1 MTSALN
7 PRFTFET
14 FVVGAANRLAVT
26 AGRTVAEN
34 PGSAYNPLFIYSGSG
49 LGKTHVLMAVGHAA
63 KAIAAQLNIEYLT
76 LDEYVEAFHAAI
88 AAGQGDAFRRRFQ
101 NVDVLLVDDVQFLTN
116 RKEMQAELLRLTE
129 ALQQSGHQIV
139 LASDRPPA
147 EIADLDERLISRFSG
162 GLVVDMGIPDYE
174 TRVAILRRKAEERG
188 SSFQPGV
195 LETVA
200 RLEYPNVRELMG
212 ALNRLIAFQAV
223 NDMPI
228 NEEAARKV
236 LGIPGTGDEG
246 RGKGAPPPATP
257 ASSGDEFSQ
266 FLSDVTVTVGKAVEA
281 WRARVAEAVMRWEG
295 EGYRTGRLEK
305 LLEQETPAAV
315 DDAIAAY
322 VQDVERLKAL
332 ETEVAVLDPQAA
344 GEKVFRDP
352 DHMDQAE
359 AAAAKVRAG
368 AAPPPA
374 PSGAFPFDSFVVGD
388 SNDVARNAAR
398 DVISKPGKKYNPLV
412 IVGRSGL
419 GKTHLLNAIGLELAK
434 KKNAVVA
441 CLSTQQFVDELIA
454 AIDGNRVDWWRARY
468 RRATAL
474 LLDDIQLLAGKER
487 TQEELFNLFNQLVDA
502 DRQLIFTAP
511 AHPNTLEGLEER
523 IVSRLEGG
531 LVAEI
536 SDPDKELRRNVL
548 ERLLTNQRVPIE
560 PALLDYLA
568 DRPIDSVRSLTGIV
582 QRVVEAAAAQDAP
595 VTAGLAR
602 DVLEGAPPPRR
613 TTGLRTSGIVVSSAG
628 GVRSRERR
636 VWAWPASADRSNF
649 GYIYFDRGRISY
661 ASIVNRRDRLGD
673 ILVKH
678 DKITQEQ
685 LDAAIHRQAKERD
698 KKLGEILVIQ
708 NVLTQQELER
718 YMRMQIEESVYYLF
732 TWTQGTFNFEAD
744 VRPEQQ
750 DFLVSINPE
759 SLLLEGARRV
769 DEWGLIE
776 KKIPSFDL
784 IFLVDRD
791 RLAISDARL
800 TEVQDRLLPLLDGSR
815 DVNQVIEDSG
825 LGALEGRS
833 A

>member
-7 PRFTFET
+7 PRFSFET
-14 FVVGAANRLAVT
+14 FVVGSANRLAVT

-49 LGKTHVLMAVGHAA
+49 LGKTHVLMAIGHAA
-63 KAIAAQLNIEYLT
+63 KTIAAQLNIEYLT

-116 RKEMQAELLRLTE
+116 RKEMQTELLRLTE

-162 GLVVDMGIPDYE
+162 GLVVDMGVPDYE

-188 SSFQPGV
+188 SKFQPGV

-200 RLEYPNVRELMG
+200 KVEYPNVRELMG
-212 ALNRLIAFQAV
+212 ALNRLVAFQAV
-223 NDMPI
+223 NDTPM
-228 NEEAARKV
+228 NAEAASKV
-236 LGIPGTGDEG
+236 LGIPT
-246 RGKGAPPPATP
+246 A
-257 ASSGDEFSQ
+257 ASSAAASPAAASSAAASQDEFSQ
-266 FLSDVTVTVGKAVEA
+266 FLTDVTVTVGKAVEA
-281 WRARVAEAVMRWEG
+281 WRARVTEAVMRWEG

-315 DDAIAAY
+315 DEAIAAY

-344 GEKVFRDP
+344 GAKVFRDP

-359 AAAAKVRAG
+359 AAAAKIHGG

-374 PSGAFPFDSFVVGD
+374 PSAAFPFESYVAGP
-388 SNDVARNAAR
+388 SNDVALKAVR
-398 DVISKPGKKYNPLV
+398 DVVAKPGKKYNPLV
-412 IVGRSGL
+412 IVGKSGL
-419 GKTHLLNAIGLELAK
+419 GKTHLLNAVGLELAK

-441 CLSTQQFVDELIA
+441 CLSTQGFVDELIA

-474 LLDDIQLLAGKER
+474 LLDDIHLLAGKER
-487 TQEELFNLFNQLVDA
+487 TQEELFNLFNQFLDA
-502 DRQLIFTAP
+502 DRQLVFTAP
-511 AHPNTLEGLEER
+511 AHPNTLHGLEER

-536 SDPDKELRRNVL
+536 AEPDKELRRSVL
-548 ERLLTNQRVPIE
+548 ERLLTQQHVSLE

-568 DRPIDSVRSLTGIV
+568 DRPIDSVRSLTGVV

-602 DVLEGAPPPRR
+602 EVLEGAPAPRR

-628 GVRSRERR
+628 GVRSREKM
-636 VWAWPASADRSNF
+636 VWDWPAAGDR
-649 GYIYFDRGRISY
+649 
-661 ASIVNRRDRLGD
+661 
-673 ILVKH
+673 
-678 DKITQEQ
+678 
-685 LDAAIHRQAKERD
+685 
-698 KKLGEILVIQ
+698 
-708 NVLTQQELER
+708 
-718 YMRMQIEESVYYLF
+718 
-732 TWTQGTFNFEAD
+732 
-744 VRPEQQ
+744 
-750 DFLVSINPE
+750 
-759 SLLLEGARRV
+759 
-769 DEWGLIE
+769 
-776 KKIPSFDL
+776 
-784 IFLVDRD
+784 
-791 RLAISDARL
+791 
-800 TEVQDRLLPLLDGSR
+800 
-815 DVNQVIEDSG
+815 VIED
-825 LGALEGRS
+825 LR
-833 A
+833 

>member
-1 MTSALN
+1 MTSTLN

-49 LGKTHVLMAVGHAA
+49 LGKTHVLMAMGHAA
-63 KAIAAQLNIEYLT
+63 KVIAPQLNIEYLT

-116 RKEMQAELLRLTE
+116 RKEMQTELLRLTE
-129 ALQQSGHQIV
+129 ALQQAGHQIV
-139 LASDRPPA
+139 LASDRPPS

-162 GLVVDMGIPDYE
+162 GLVVDMGIPEYE

-195 LETVA
+195 LEAVA
-200 RLEYPNVRELMG
+200 KIELPNVRELMG

-223 NDMPI
+223 NDAPI
-228 NEEAARKV
+228 NAEAARKV
-236 LGIPGTGDEG
+236 LGVADAGTTDST
-246 RGKGAPPPATP
+246 AASSTAAVSSPPP
-257 ASSGDEFSQ
+257 DEFSE

-281 WRARVAEAVMRWEG
+281 WRARVAEAMLRWEG
-295 EGYRTGRLEK
+295 EGYRTGRLEQ
-305 LLEQETPAAV
+305 LLDQETPAAV

-322 VQDVERLKAL
+322 VQDVERLKTL
-332 ETEVAVLDPQAA
+332 EAEVAVLDPQAA
-344 GEKVFRDP
+344 GDKVFRDP
-352 DHMDQAE
+352 DHMTEAE
-359 AAAAKVRAG
+359 TAAAKVREG

-374 PSGAFPFDSFVVGD
+374 PSAAFPLDTYIVGPSNEVVL
-388 SNDVARNAAR
+388 NAAR
-398 DVISKPGKKYNPLV
+398 DAIAKPGKKYNPLV
-412 IVGRSGL
+412 IVGKSGR

-487 TQEELFNLFNQLVDA
+487 TQEELFNLFNQFVEA
-502 DRQLIFTAP
+502 DRQLVFTAP

-536 SDPDKELRRNVL
+536 GEPDKDLKRAGL
-548 ERLLTNQRVPIE
+548 ERLLKSQRVPVE
-560 PALLDYLA
+560 PALLDYLV
-568 DRPIDSVRSLTGIV
+568 DRPVDSVRSLTGVV

-602 DVLEGAPPPRR
+602 DVLEGAPAARR

-628 GVRSRERR
+628 GVRSREKM
-636 VWAWPASADRSNF
+636 VWDWPASADR
-649 GYIYFDRGRISY
+649 
-661 ASIVNRRDRLGD
+661 
-673 ILVKH
+673 
-678 DKITQEQ
+678 
-685 LDAAIHRQAKERD
+685 
-698 KKLGEILVIQ
+698 
-708 NVLTQQELER
+708 
-718 YMRMQIEESVYYLF
+718 
-732 TWTQGTFNFEAD
+732 
-744 VRPEQQ
+744 
-750 DFLVSINPE
+750 
-759 SLLLEGARRV
+759 
-769 DEWGLIE
+769 
-776 KKIPSFDL
+776 
-784 IFLVDRD
+784 
-791 RLAISDARL
+791 
-800 TEVQDRLLPLLDGSR
+800 
-815 DVNQVIEDSG
+815 VIED
-825 LGALEGRS
+825 LR
-833 A
+833 

>member
-1 MTSALN
+1 MTSTLN
-7 PRFTFET
+7 ARFTFDT

-49 LGKTHVLMAVGHAA
+49 LGKTHVLMAIGHAA

-116 RKEMQAELLRLTE
+116 RKEMQTELLRLTE
-129 ALQQSGHQIV
+129 ALQQAGHQIV

-162 GLVVDMGIPDYE
+162 GLVVDIGVPDYE

-188 SSFQPGV
+188 STFQPGV

-200 RLEYPNVRELMG
+200 KIEFPNVRELMG

-223 NDMPI
+223 NDVPI
-228 NEEAARKV
+228 NPEAAGKV
-236 LGIPGTGDEG
+236 LGVSTAAAATVESSTV
-246 RGKGAPPPATP
+246 ASPAV
-257 ASSGDEFSQ
+257 ASPDEFSQ
-266 FLSDVTVTVGKAVEA
+266 FLTDVTVTVGKAVEA
-281 WRARVAEAVMRWEG
+281 WRARVTEAVLRWEG

-305 LLEQETPAAV
+305 LLDQETPAAV
-315 DDAIAAY
+315 DEVIAAY

-332 ETEVAVLDPQAA
+332 EAEVAVLDPQAA

-352 DHMDQAE
+352 DHMDEAE
-359 AAAAKVRAG
+359 AAAAKVREG

-374 PSGAFPFDSFVVGD
+374 PSPAFPLETYVPGP
-388 SNDVARNAAR
+388 SNEVALSAVR
-398 DVISKPGKKYNPLV
+398 DAIAKPGKKYNPLV
-412 IVGRSGL
+412 IVGKSGL

-441 CLSTQQFVDELIA
+441 CLSTQAFVDELIA

-487 TQEELFNLFNQLVDA
+487 TQEELFNLFNQFLDA
-502 DRQLIFTAP
+502 DRQLVFTAP

-531 LVAEI
+531 LVVEI
-536 SDPDKELRRNVL
+536 SEPDKELRRTAL
-548 ERLLTNQRVPIE
+548 DRLLKSQRVPTE
-560 PALLDYLA
+560 PALLDYLV
-568 DRPIDSVRSLTGIV
+568 DRSVESVRNLSALV

-602 DVLEGAPPPRR
+602 EVLEGAPPPRR

-628 GVRSRERR
+628 GVRSREKM
-636 VWAWPASADRSNF
+636 VWDWPAAADR
-649 GYIYFDRGRISY
+649 
-661 ASIVNRRDRLGD
+661 
-673 ILVKH
+673 
-678 DKITQEQ
+678 
-685 LDAAIHRQAKERD
+685 
-698 KKLGEILVIQ
+698 
-708 NVLTQQELER
+708 
-718 YMRMQIEESVYYLF
+718 
-732 TWTQGTFNFEAD
+732 
-744 VRPEQQ
+744 
-750 DFLVSINPE
+750 
-759 SLLLEGARRV
+759 
-769 DEWGLIE
+769 
-776 KKIPSFDL
+776 
-784 IFLVDRD
+784 
-791 RLAISDARL
+791 
-800 TEVQDRLLPLLDGSR
+800 
-815 DVNQVIEDSG
+815 VIED
-825 LGALEGRS
+825 LR
-833 A
+833 

>member
-49 LGKTHVLMAVGHAA
+49 LGKTHVLMAIGHAA

-129 ALQQSGHQIV
+129 ALQQAGHQIV

-162 GLVVDMGIPDYE
+162 GLVVDIGVPDYE

-188 SSFQPGV
+188 TTFQPGV
-195 LETVA
+195 LEA
-200 RLEYPNVRELMG
+200 IAKSEYPNVRELMG
-212 ALNRLIAFQAV
+212 ALNRIIAYQAV
-223 NDMPI
+223 NDSPI
-228 NEEAARKV
+228 NAEAARQV
-236 LGIPGTGDEG
+236 LGV
-246 RGKGAPPPATP
+246 AATETIA
-257 ASSGDEFSQ
+257 ASPTAASADEFSQ
-266 FLSDVTVTVGKAVEA
+266 FLTDVTVTVGKAVEA
-281 WRARVAEAVMRWEG
+281 WRARVAEAVLRWEG

-305 LLEQETPAAV
+305 LLDQETPAAV
-315 DDAIAAY
+315 DEAIAAY
-322 VQDVERLKAL
+322 VRDVERLKML
-332 ETEVAVLDPQAA
+332 EAEVAVLDPQAA

-352 DHMDQAE
+352 DHMDAAE
-359 AAAAKVRAG
+359 VAAAKVRAG

-374 PSGAFPFDSFVVGD
+374 PSAAFPFETYVAGP
-388 SNDVARNAAR
+388 SNDVALSAVR
-398 DVISKPGKKYNPLV
+398 DVIAKPGKKYNPLV
-412 IVGRSGL
+412 LVGKSGL

-441 CLSTQQFVDELIA
+441 CLSTQGFVDELIA

-487 TQEELFNLFNQLVDA
+487 TQEELFNLFNQFLDA
-502 DRQLIFTAP
+502 DRQLVFTAP
-511 AHPNTLEGLEER
+511 AHPNTLDGLEER

-531 LVAEI
+531 LVVEI
-536 SDPDKELRRNVL
+536 SEPDKELKRAAL
-548 ERLLTNQRVPIE
+548 ERLLKQQRVPTE
-560 PALLDYLA
+560 PALLDYLV
-568 DRPIDSVRSLTGIV
+568 DRSVESVRNLTALV

-602 DVLEGAPPPRR
+602 DVLEGAPAPRR

-628 GVRSRERR
+628 GVRSREKM
-636 VWAWPASADRSNF
+636 VWDWPTAADR
-649 GYIYFDRGRISY
+649 
-661 ASIVNRRDRLGD
+661 
-673 ILVKH
+673 
-678 DKITQEQ
+678 
-685 LDAAIHRQAKERD
+685 
-698 KKLGEILVIQ
+698 
-708 NVLTQQELER
+708 
-718 YMRMQIEESVYYLF
+718 
-732 TWTQGTFNFEAD
+732 
-744 VRPEQQ
+744 
-750 DFLVSINPE
+750 
-759 SLLLEGARRV
+759 
-769 DEWGLIE
+769 
-776 KKIPSFDL
+776 
-784 IFLVDRD
+784 
-791 RLAISDARL
+791 
-800 TEVQDRLLPLLDGSR
+800 
-815 DVNQVIEDSG
+815 VIED
-825 LGALEGRS
+825 LR
-833 A
+833 

>member
-1 MTSALN
+1 MTSTLN
-7 PRFTFET
+7 PRFMFET

-49 LGKTHVLMAVGHAA
+49 LGKTHLLMAIGHAA
-63 KAIAAQLNIEYLT
+63 KALAPQINIEYLT

-116 RKEMQAELLRLTE
+116 RKEMQTELLRLTE
-129 ALQQSGHQIV
+129 ALQQAGHQIV

-188 SSFQPGV
+188 TSFQPGV

-200 RLEYPNVRELMG
+200 KVEYPNVRELMG

-223 NDMPI
+223 NDTPI
-228 NEEAARKV
+228 NAEAARQV
-236 LGIPGTGDEG
+236 LGVAGSGEA
-246 RGKGAPPPATP
+246 KAEPAAKP
-257 ASSGDEFSQ
+257 AGDEFSQ

-281 WRARVAEAVMRWEG
+281 WRARVAEAVLRWEG

-305 LLEQETPAAV
+305 LLDQETPAAV

-322 VQDVERLKAL
+322 VQDVERLKTL
-332 ETEVAVLDPQAA
+332 EAEVAVLDPQAA

-352 DHMDQAE
+352 DHMEEAE
-359 AAAAKVRAG
+359 AAAAKVRDG

-374 PSGAFPFDSFVVGD
+374 PSGAFPLGTYIAGP
-388 SNDVARNAAR
+388 SNEVALSAAR
-398 DVISKPGKKYNPLV
+398 DAIAKPGKKYNPLV
-412 IVGRSGL
+412 IVGKSGR

-434 KKNAVVA
+434 KKNAIVA

-487 TQEELFNLFNQLVDA
+487 TQEELFNLFNQFLDA
-502 DRQLIFTAP
+502 DRQLVFTAP
-511 AHPNTLEGLEER
+511 AHPNTLQGLEER

-536 SDPDKELRRNVL
+536 GDPDKELRRAAL
-548 ERLLTNQRVPIE
+548 ARLLKNQRVPVE
-560 PALLDYLA
+560 EALLDYLV
-568 DRPIDSVRSLTGIV
+568 DRPVDSVRSLTGLV
-582 QRVVEAAAAQDAP
+582 QRVIEAAAAQDAP

-613 TTGLRTSGIVVSSAG
+613 TAGLRTSGIVVSSAG
-628 GVRSRERR
+628 GVRSREKM
-636 VWAWPASADRSNF
+636 VWDWPAAADR
-649 GYIYFDRGRISY
+649 
-661 ASIVNRRDRLGD
+661 
-673 ILVKH
+673 
-678 DKITQEQ
+678 
-685 LDAAIHRQAKERD
+685 
-698 KKLGEILVIQ
+698 
-708 NVLTQQELER
+708 
-718 YMRMQIEESVYYLF
+718 
-732 TWTQGTFNFEAD
+732 
-744 VRPEQQ
+744 
-750 DFLVSINPE
+750 
-759 SLLLEGARRV
+759 
-769 DEWGLIE
+769 
-776 KKIPSFDL
+776 
-784 IFLVDRD
+784 
-791 RLAISDARL
+791 
-800 TEVQDRLLPLLDGSR
+800 
-815 DVNQVIEDSG
+815 VIED
-825 LGALEGRS
+825 LR
-833 A
+833 